1 LLVVDDNATN
11 RLILQ
16 KHASS
21 WGLSVSAAASGKE
34 ALQRVGEEHFDL
46 MILDMQMPEMDGLT
60 LAQEIRKHPSA
71 AETPLIMLTSLG
83 RKPEGADKLGFSA
96 FLSKPIKPSQLYN
109 SVCEALAKRPSA
121 EPAKASK
128 PALFDATLG
137 DRHPLRILIA
147 EDNLINQKVAI
158 GLLKKLG
165 YRADVVAN
173 GLEVLEALRRQ
184 EYDIIL
190 MDAQMPEMD
199 GEQAA
204 RIIIERYPRG
214 KRPRLAAVTAN
225 ALEGDR
231 ERFLSIGFDDYIS
244 KPIQVEE
251 LTRVLQNTVPLPRK
265 TTRPLRL
272 NDQTTPSGD

>member
-1 LLVVDDNATN
+1 
-11 RLILQ
+11 
-16 KHASS
+16 
-21 WGLSVSAAASGKE
+21 
-34 ALQRVGEEHFDL
+34 
-46 MILDMQMPEMDGLT
+46 
-60 LAQEIRKHPSA
+60 
-71 AETPLIMLTSLG
+71 
-83 RKPEGADKLGFSA
+83 
-96 FLSKPIKPSQLYN
+96 
-109 SVCEALAKRPSA
+109 
-121 EPAKASK
+121 
-128 PALFDATLG
+128 
-137 DRHPLRILIA
+137 
-147 EDNLINQKVAI
+147 
-158 GLLKKLG
+158 
-165 YRADVVAN
+165 
-173 GLEVLEALRRQ
+173 
-184 EYDIIL
+184 